1 LLAANLLYSIR
12 LIYGGIFMKK
22 ALITVAP
29 GFEEI
34 ETITVIDILRRAEI
48 DVVVAAT
55 EPGEITGSRGVTIV
69 PDELLQNVVN
79 NHDFDMI
86 VLPGGL
92 QGTMN
97 LKSDASVKRIIQEM
111 YEQGK
116 YIAAI
121 CAAPIVLAEA
131 GLTRGKM
138 ITSHPSVKEEL
149 RDISIYQE
157 SRVAMDGQ
165 IITSRSP
172 GTAMEFAMTLV
183 DILVGKSKREEINKG
198 VLAKW

>member
-1 LLAANLLYSIR
+1 
-12 LIYGGIFMKK
+12 MKQT
-22 ALITVAP
+22 LVTVAP

-48 DVVVAAT
+48 NVVAAST
-55 EPGEITGSRGVTIV
+55 EPGEITGSRGVKIV
-69 PDELLQNVVN
+69 PDGLLRNVLN
-79 NHDFDMI
+79 TQDFDMI

-92 QGTMN
+92 QGTIN
-97 LKSDASVKRIIQEM
+97 LRNDALVKKIILEM

-121 CAAPIVLAEA
+121 CAAPTVLAEV
-131 GLTRGKM
+131 GLVRGKR
-138 ITSHPSVKEEL
+138 ITSHPSVKKEL

-172 GTAMEFAMTLV
+172 GTAMEFAMKLV

>member
-1 LLAANLLYSIR
+1 
-12 LIYGGIFMKK
+12 MKRV
-22 ALITVAP
+22 LITIAP

-34 ETITVIDILRRAEI
+34 EAITVIDILRRAEI
-48 DVVVAAT
+48 NVVVAAT
-55 EPGEITGSRGVTIV
+55 EPGEITGSRGVKIV
-69 PDELLQNVVN
+69 PDELIVNVVN

-97 LKSDASVKRIIQEM
+97 LKSDASVKKIIREM

-116 YIAAI
+116 FIAAI
-121 CAAPIVLAEA
+121 CAAPTVLAEM
-131 GLTRGKM
+131 GLVRGKM
-138 ITSHPSVKEEL
+138 ITSHPSVKDEL

-172 GTAMEFAMTLV
+172 GTAMEFSMKLV